1 MHAWH
6 LFPIRLRL
14 ESLAVDRNEFVED
27 LKREGIGTSV
37 HWRPLH
43 FHPYYEET
51 YGWTRS
57 DFPDASRVWERLVSL
72 PLFPDLRDD
81 EQDRVVA
88 VIRALC
94 RRATAFPAPV
104 AATQ

>member
-1 MHAWH
+1 
-6 LFPIRLRL
+6 
-14 ESLAVDRNEFVED
+14 
-27 LKREGIGTSV
+27 
-37 HWRPLH
+37 
-43 FHPYYEET
+43 
-51 YGWTRS
+51 
-57 DFPDASRVWERLVSL
+57 VSL